1 MAAYAPSMAWIPIVP
16 EDEAEGRLAELYE
29 ETRDPAYG
37 RVDYVIAVHSLHPGG
52 LATHQDLYA
61 EVMKSTKTFRKVE
74 REMVAVVVS
83 KLNECH
89 Y

>member
-1 MAAYAPSMAWIPIVP
+1 MAWIPIVP
-16 EDEAEGRLAELYE
+16 ESEATGRLAELYDQ
-29 ETRDPAYG
+29 TRDPLHG
-37 RVDYVIAVHSLHPGG
+37 RVDHVIAVHSLHPEG
-52 LATHQDLYA
+52 LASHQHLYE

-83 KLNECH
+83 KLNGCH

>member
-1 MAAYAPSMAWIPIVP
+1 MAWIPIVP
-16 EDEAEGRLAELYE
+16 EDNAEGRLTELYGQ
-29 ETRDPAYG
+29 TRDPAHG
-37 RVDYVIAVHSLHPGG
+37 RVDHVIAVHSLHPEG
-52 LATHQDLYA
+52 LSTHQELYA

>member
-1 MAAYAPSMAWIPIVP
+1 MAWIPIVP
-16 EDEAEGRLAELYE
+16 EDDAEGRLAELYDQ
-29 ETRDPAYG
+29 TRDPAHG
-37 RVDYVIAVHSLHPGG
+37 RVDHVIAVHSLHPEG
-52 LATHQDLYA
+52 LSTHQELYTA
-61 EVMKSTKTFRKVE
+61 VMKSTKTFRKVE

>member
-1 MAAYAPSMAWIPIVP
+1 MSWIPIVP
-16 EDEAEGRLAELYE
+16 EDEAEGRLADLYDQ
-29 ETRDPAYG
+29 TRDPAYG
-37 RVDYVIAVHSLHPGG
+37 RVDHVLAVHSLHPEG
-52 LATHQDLYA
+52 LSTHQGLYTA
-61 EVMKSTKTFRKVE
+61 VMKSTKSFRKVE

>member
-1 MAAYAPSMAWIPIVP
+1 MSWIRIVP
-16 EDEAEGRLAELYE
+16 EDDAQGRLAQLYDQ
-29 ETRDPAYG
+29 TRDPTYG
-37 RVDYVIAVHSLHPGG
+37 RVDHVIAIHSLHAEG
-52 LATHQDLYA
+52 LSTHQELYT

-83 KLNECH
+83 KLNDCH

>member
-1 MAAYAPSMAWIPIVP
+1 MSWIPIVP
-16 EDEAEGRLAELYE
+16 EDQAEGRLAELYE
-29 ETRDPAYG
+29 QTRDPEYG
-37 RVDYVIAVHSLHPGG
+37 LVDRVIAVHSLHPEG
-52 LATHQDLYA
+52 LATHQELYA

-83 KLNECH
+83 KLNGCH